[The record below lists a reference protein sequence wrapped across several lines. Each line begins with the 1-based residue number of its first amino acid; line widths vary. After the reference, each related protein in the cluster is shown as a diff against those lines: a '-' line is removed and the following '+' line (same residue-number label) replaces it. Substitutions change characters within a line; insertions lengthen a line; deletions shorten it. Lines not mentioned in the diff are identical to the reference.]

1 MEINKTKDGYSAS
14 GLNSNGRFVQAQITG
29 LETVE
34 QVEQILLSVKS
45 KIEAE
50 KEKAENDKE
59 FLLEEF
65 TKGKTD
71 EELLAKKDIF
81 PVLKEEMAIKKDHI
95 YNYIGELYKALD
107 SFTYDVQMSP
117 KLEPKKWKKIGEKKL
132 SKYDEVLK
140 GAKNWMRED
149 TYQKNDYVKYYSKLY
164 QAQDKISDGTNPEK
178 GGKWKEITREM
189 LKDES
194 I

>member
-81 PVLKEEMAIKKDHI
+81 PTLKEEMPIKKDHI
-95 YNYIGELYKALD
+95 YNYIGELFKALEN
-107 SFTYDVQMSP
+107 FTYDIQMSP
-117 KLEPKKWKKIGEKKL
+117 KLEPNKWQKIGEKKL
-132 SKYDEVLK
+132 SKYDEVYK
-140 GAKNWMRED
+140 SAKDWMSDQSYDEG
-149 TYQKNDYVKYYSKLY
+149 TYVRRYRKLY
-164 QAQDKISDGTNPEK
+164 QATTKITDNSDPEN
-178 GGKWKEITREM
+178 GGKWKLIV
-189 LKDES
+189 ES
-194 I
+194 DLNEVV